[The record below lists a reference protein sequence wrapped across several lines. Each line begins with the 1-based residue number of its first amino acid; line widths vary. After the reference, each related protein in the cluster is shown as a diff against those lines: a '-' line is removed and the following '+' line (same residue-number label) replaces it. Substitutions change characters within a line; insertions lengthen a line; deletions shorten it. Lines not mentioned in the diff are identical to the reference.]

1 MRLSAAG
8 IRLNPRALTLLIV
21 QFTHVLGQ
29 SDTVSPPSRDATA
42 TRVSSSSSEPTCES
56 RTVNYITHTLPQQC
70 LTSSPS
76 PLSNPESVSAT
87 ATSTTTAS
95 ATTSADGSST
105 ATDDAE
111 AGEDG
116 DDDLS
121 TGAFMSFEEWKAMMA
136 AKSDQ
141 EALDAKPRKRQDR
154 QPPGDFD
161 ALGGEDGEISLDFDA
176 YSDKISEITAGTRP
190 SSQDKDKEEKA
201 DLATTYDEDLAVYR
215 SKDAGKTCK
224 ERFSYSSF
232 DAGATTL
239 KTSPGTKNPTAILGE
254 SKDSYMLM
262 ECATRNKFFI
272 VELSDV
278 ILVDTVV
285 LANYEFFSSMIRQFR
300 VSVSD
305 RYPVKLDKWTVL
317 GTFEA
322 RNARDIQAF
331 LVENPRIWA
340 RYLRVEIL
348 NHYGN
353 EYYCPLSLLRVH
365 GMRMLDSLRAVDPAE
380 LEGEEE
386 ASKTP
391 VEDAEEAEE
400 TEEIAVEDRKEEE
413 NENENEEEE
422 EDEDEEEETHVAEP
436 APIDLPMVQPKQSEW
451 MAYWD
456 PSYFQYMFLPNS
468 TSLATDSPYSSISP
482 EEVSEQSAAAA
493 KPRPPRTPEQT
504 SGITS
509 NVSTEATSQLTESPT
524 SDLSG
529 AGATT
534 PSKET
539 PADSVTTNTTEVN
552 STSASSLSITSSGH
566 VNDSATAPSN
576 NDTPPISTQSSL
588 SGRTV
593 SKNSKTVAPTSVVK
607 PPASKPTA
615 SKGAPPPP
623 GSSSSGS
630 SPPTS
635 RSSNTN
641 TNTNNNNEKPT
652 SSTGTNSNSTSTST
666 ATSASS
672 SPPAPSPTVQDSFF
686 KTLTKRL
693 QTLESNTTL
702 SLQYIEQQSQFLRS
716 ALARLERRQVSRVDA
731 FLGELNRTVLVE
743 LRDARSQCDAIW
755 QSTVIALE
763 SQREQAERELVAL
776 GERLGVL
783 ADEVVFQKRMAIAQS
798 ALLLVCLVLVIFS
811 SRGGGGGGGGMGVMG
826 GGFSESYYPSQF
838 LAASPTFFPSTP
850 RGEKAGGI
858 NTKDNSP
865 ENRGN
870 SGPMISIDS
879 PPTSA
884 PPTGGAFPYGRFPD
898 SWPRARYRQSPSQTL
913 LEIARRQAM
922 PHQQQQGRGRGLGWG
937 RGYGR
942 SSSSGSGFVAMSP
955 PSDNDHDRDD
965 DDDDN
970 NNNDIDDATMDSSG
984 SRRPSPTRRA
994 ATAPP
999 PDYYEH
1005 ERQRR
1010 QQQQG
1015 QGQDGGD
1022 QNTDVG
1028 YDSEPATTPNRRG
1041 DYFQATA
1048 ATSNV
1053 NNEVVPGGS
1062 RASSGVVDEST
1073 PPRAPSSSYTEV
1085 LARKVAERQL
1095 TPSSSSASDGETDY
1109 LPRSSRPPLSHAG
1122 SARTTLPVLPEDA
1135 D

>member
-1 MRLSAAG
+1 M
-8 IRLNPRALTLLIV
+8 
-21 QFTHVLGQ
+21 
-29 SDTVSPPSRDATA
+29 
-42 TRVSSSSSEPTCES
+42 
-56 RTVNYITHTLPQQC
+56 
-70 LTSSPS
+70 
-76 PLSNPESVSAT
+76 
-87 ATSTTTAS
+87 
-95 ATTSADGSST
+95 
-105 ATDDAE
+105 
-111 AGEDG
+111 
-116 DDDLS
+116 
-121 TGAFMSFEEWKAMMA
+121 
-136 AKSDQ
+136 
-141 EALDAKPRKRQDR
+141 
-154 QPPGDFD
+154 
-161 ALGGEDGEISLDFDA
+161 
-176 YSDKISEITAGTRP
+176 
-190 SSQDKDKEEKA
+190 
-201 DLATTYDEDLAVYR
+201 
-215 SKDAGKTCK
+215 
-224 ERFSYSSF
+224 
-232 DAGATTL
+232 
-239 KTSPGTKNPTAILGE
+239 
-254 SKDSYMLM
+254 
-262 ECATRNKFFI
+262 
-272 VELSDV
+272 
-278 ILVDTVV
+278 
-285 LANYEFFSSMIRQFR
+285 
-300 VSVSD
+300 
-305 RYPVKLDKWTVL
+305 
-317 GTFEA
+317 
-322 RNARDIQAF
+322 
-331 LVENPRIWA
+331 
-340 RYLRVEIL
+340 
-348 NHYGN
+348 
-353 EYYCPLSLLRVH
+353 
-365 GMRMLDSLRAVDPAE
+365 
-380 LEGEEE
+380 
-386 ASKTP
+386 
-391 VEDAEEAEE
+391 
-400 TEEIAVEDRKEEE
+400 
-413 NENENEEEE
+413 
-422 EDEDEEEETHVAEP
+422 
-436 APIDLPMVQPKQSEW
+436 
-451 MAYWD
+451 
-456 PSYFQYMFLPNS
+456 
-468 TSLATDSPYSSISP
+468 
-482 EEVSEQSAAAA
+482 
-493 KPRPPRTPEQT
+493 
-504 SGITS
+504 
-509 NVSTEATSQLTESPT
+509 
-524 SDLSG
+524 
-529 AGATT
+529 
-534 PSKET
+534 
-539 PADSVTTNTTEVN
+539 
-552 STSASSLSITSSGH
+552 
-566 VNDSATAPSN
+566 
-576 NDTPPISTQSSL
+576 
-588 SGRTV
+588 
-593 SKNSKTVAPTSVVK
+593 
-607 PPASKPTA
+607 
-615 SKGAPPPP
+615 
-623 GSSSSGS
+623 
-630 SPPTS
+630 
-635 RSSNTN
+635 
-641 TNTNNNNEKPT
+641 
-652 SSTGTNSNSTSTST
+652 
-666 ATSASS
+666 
-672 SPPAPSPTVQDSFF
+672 
-686 KTLTKRL
+686 
-693 QTLESNTTL
+693 
-702 SLQYIEQQSQFLRS
+702 
-716 ALARLERRQVSRVDA
+716 DA

-965 DDDDN
+965 DDDN

>member
-1 MRLSAAG
+1 M
-8 IRLNPRALTLLIV
+8 
-21 QFTHVLGQ
+21 
-29 SDTVSPPSRDATA
+29 
-42 TRVSSSSSEPTCES
+42 
-56 RTVNYITHTLPQQC
+56 
-70 LTSSPS
+70 
-76 PLSNPESVSAT
+76 
-87 ATSTTTAS
+87 
-95 ATTSADGSST
+95 
-105 ATDDAE
+105 
-111 AGEDG
+111 
-116 DDDLS
+116 
-121 TGAFMSFEEWKAMMA
+121 
-136 AKSDQ
+136 
-141 EALDAKPRKRQDR
+141 
-154 QPPGDFD
+154 
-161 ALGGEDGEISLDFDA
+161 
-176 YSDKISEITAGTRP
+176 
-190 SSQDKDKEEKA
+190 
-201 DLATTYDEDLAVYR
+201 
-215 SKDAGKTCK
+215 
-224 ERFSYSSF
+224 
-232 DAGATTL
+232 
-239 KTSPGTKNPTAILGE
+239 
-254 SKDSYMLM
+254 
-262 ECATRNKFFI
+262 
-272 VELSDV
+272 
-278 ILVDTVV
+278 
-285 LANYEFFSSMIRQFR
+285 
-300 VSVSD
+300 
-305 RYPVKLDKWTVL
+305 
-317 GTFEA
+317 
-322 RNARDIQAF
+322 
-331 LVENPRIWA
+331 
-340 RYLRVEIL
+340 
-348 NHYGN
+348 
-353 EYYCPLSLLRVH
+353 
-365 GMRMLDSLRAVDPAE
+365 
-380 LEGEEE
+380 
-386 ASKTP
+386 
-391 VEDAEEAEE
+391 
-400 TEEIAVEDRKEEE
+400 
-413 NENENEEEE
+413 
-422 EDEDEEEETHVAEP
+422 
-436 APIDLPMVQPKQSEW
+436 
-451 MAYWD
+451 
-456 PSYFQYMFLPNS
+456 
-468 TSLATDSPYSSISP
+468 
-482 EEVSEQSAAAA
+482 
-493 KPRPPRTPEQT
+493 
-504 SGITS
+504 
-509 NVSTEATSQLTESPT
+509 
-524 SDLSG
+524 
-529 AGATT
+529 
-534 PSKET
+534 
-539 PADSVTTNTTEVN
+539 
-552 STSASSLSITSSGH
+552 
-566 VNDSATAPSN
+566 
-576 NDTPPISTQSSL
+576 
-588 SGRTV
+588 
-593 SKNSKTVAPTSVVK
+593 
-607 PPASKPTA
+607 
-615 SKGAPPPP
+615 
-623 GSSSSGS
+623 
-630 SPPTS
+630 
-635 RSSNTN
+635 
-641 TNTNNNNEKPT
+641 
-652 SSTGTNSNSTSTST
+652 
-666 ATSASS
+666 
-672 SPPAPSPTVQDSFF
+672 
-686 KTLTKRL
+686 
-693 QTLESNTTL
+693 
-702 SLQYIEQQSQFLRS
+702 
-716 ALARLERRQVSRVDA
+716 DA

-999 PDYYEH
+999 LDYYEH